1 MYTEDIVISENAVSS
16 NCTQFLL
23 EYSRLLVLGEGQTAE
38 ANEKTQI
45 LLKLAHTYTLNRF

>member
-23 EYSRLLVLGEGQTAE
+23 EYNRLLGEGQTAE

-45 LLKLAHTYTLNRF
+45 LLKLAHT